1 MIMTTDSLTRTDQR
15 TIQPTNQP
23 TDRHEGSLESY
34 TSIQKR
40 QTVATSSPPR
50 WAMGAPR
57 GTGFP
62 IKEARFSKLKNMP
75 DLLSDDE
82 EGKIKENI
90 D

>member
-1 MIMTTDSLTRTDQR
+1 M
-15 TIQPTNQP
+15 
-23 TDRHEGSLESY
+23 
-34 TSIQKR
+34 
-40 QTVATSSPPR
+40 ATSSPPR

-82 EGKIKENI
+82 EGKIKEPVI
-90 D
+90 SDRT

>member
-1 MIMTTDSLTRTDQR
+1 
-15 TIQPTNQP
+15 
-23 TDRHEGSLESY
+23 
-34 TSIQKR
+34 
-40 QTVATSSPPR
+40 
-50 WAMGAPR
+50 MGAPR